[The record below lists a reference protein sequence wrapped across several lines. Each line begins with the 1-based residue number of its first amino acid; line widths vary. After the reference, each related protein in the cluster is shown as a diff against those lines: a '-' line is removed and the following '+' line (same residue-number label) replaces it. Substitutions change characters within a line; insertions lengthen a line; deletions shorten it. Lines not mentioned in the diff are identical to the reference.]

1 MNTIITKD
9 EHIMNSP
16 VYIGFL
22 ILKELSKKDDGKI
35 TIFETISKLKTEL
48 GLIHY
53 RQLVFGLIFLYMN
66 NIIDF
71 SNPYIYKK

>member
-9 EHIMNSP
+9 ENIKGSP

-22 ILKELSKKDDGKI
+22 ILKEIRKKEDTKI
-35 TIFETISKLKTEL
+35 TLVEAVNKLKNEL

-53 RQLVFGLIFLYMN
+53 RQIVFGLMFLYMN